1 MFQYCFILVFWLQG
15 MWVLVP
21 RSGIEPLDHQGSPQY
36 LLSCKT
42 LRLRITALLL
52 KCSIYCWGFCCLL
65 FLPSDKPALG
75 IGQEMLAC
83 SWTKPGHV
91 TFSPGKNPSRKGHF
105 SLYYLLVYHQP
116 LGQSCEYIFS
126 VSLLC
131 VCSRTQPEPETS
143 FVLGKLPDWPHTPHS
158 ASPWAIKQ
166 QFLAP
171 MSKQQM
177 RSDGLHGKY
186 CLGDK
191 RKRQRLWQSCSHFP
205 CTAGRH

>member
-1 MFQYCFILVFWLQG
+1 M
-15 MWVLVP
+15 
-21 RSGIEPLDHQGSPQY
+21 
-36 LLSCKT
+36 
-42 LRLRITALLL
+42 
-52 KCSIYCWGFCCLL
+52 

-75 IGQEMLAC
+75 TGQEMLAC
-83 SWTKPGHV
+83 SWAKRGHV

-131 VCSRTQPEPETS
+131 VCSRTKPEPETF
-143 FVLGKLPDWPHTPHS
+143 FVPGKLPDWPHTPHS

-171 MSKQQM
+171 MFKQQM

-191 RKRQRLWQSCSHFP
+191 RKRQRCDRTVHTFP
-205 CTAGRH
+205 AQLGDIS